1 MYTFVEDK
9 VALGAAK
16 SFGNALMGKLISKLA
31 KKGANA
37 TFLLIGSGAKNLVTQ
52 NGKQPFDLDYNLV
65 IITTSI
71 PLERLKDEV
80 RSSFNEVLAFCD
92 LPDCSD
98 STSSLTTKL
107 ISISGYPNARFSV
120 DVGVLS
126 QNRNGQLQRLIHD
139 KKVAWSRFLWVI
151 APNSEKI
158 DEKATKI
165 KTAGY
170 WEDVRQ
176 DYLERKNRYLS
187 ENNHDHPSFICYIET
202 VNDVFNHLTQERE

>member
-9 VALGAAK
+9 AALGAAK

-31 KKGANA
+31 KKGVNAN
-37 TFLLIGSGAKNLVTQ
+37 FFLIGSGAKNLVTQ
-52 NGKQPFDLDYNLV
+52 NGKQPFDLDYNV
-65 IITTSI
+65 MIITTSI

-80 RSSFNEVLAFCD
+80 RSSFNEVLAFYD

-98 STSSLTTKL
+98 STSSLATKL
-107 ISISGYPNARFSV
+107 ISISDYSNARFSV
-120 DVGVLS
+120 DVGILS

-158 DEKATKI
+158 DEKAAKI
-165 KTAGY
+165 KAAGY

-187 ENNHDHPSFICYIET
+187 ENNHEHPSFICYIET
-202 VNDVFNHLTQERE
+202 VNDVYNQLMQN